1 MFDKLK
7 GQNKYVKE
15 FLDFDLAVLFT
26 VSIFV
31 NNLGSL
37 IANYPNMGI
46 KPLDISFLLL
56 DKLNETNYFVE
67 GNQKVK
73 LKLQELYDLLLKNL
87 VTNKAITIEEILKFY
102 QTALLPKSNSA
113 QTSNAT
119 GSTTYEFKKPLLDE
133 TQDFI
138 NFTFQNLLRIIDVTQ
153 LSPKEIISFSGL
165 VYPFIF
171 KTASSTVK
179 SNREHGIPMLL
190 FLTKKMAKYDEEGVA
205 LSKTIVTSAELKSGL
220 EKVQADSLVQNYSA
234 QLNSII
240 RYNL

>member
-7 GQNKYVKE
+7 SKNKYVKE
-15 FLDFDLAVLFT
+15 FLDLDLAVLNT
-26 VSIFV
+26 ISIFV

-37 IANYPNMGI
+37 ISNNPDLGL

-56 DKLNETNYFVE
+56 DKLNDTNYFVD
-67 GNQKVK
+67 GNLKVK

-102 QTALLPKSNSA
+102 QTTLLPQSSSA
-113 QTSNAT
+113 SAPNAAVSSSYKF
-119 GSTTYEFKKPLLDE
+119 GKPLLDE

-138 NFTFQNLLRIIDVTQ
+138 NFTFQNLLRIIDITQ
-153 LSPKEIISFSGL
+153 LSAKEILSFSGL

-171 KTASSTVK
+171 KTASSTIK

-190 FLTKKMAKYDEEGVA
+190 FLTKKMAKYDEEGR
-205 LSKTIVTSAELKSGL
+205 LI
-220 EKVQADSLVQNYSA
+220 
-234 QLNSII
+234 
-240 RYNL
+240 